1 MSQFARLLG
10 IAMVALTATGCAPH
24 IDDLVAYT
32 NDVKQNTKPSI
43 EPYPEFEQKPVFV
56 YDAQGFRSPF
66 VRPKASRAPVVAQV
80 KANCS
85 QPDANR
91 TREPLEA
98 YGIDALSLT
107 GRFRSNGD
115 TWVLFKTNDG
125 GLYQAKKGS
134 RLGLFFG
141 QIINIG
147 YDTVVI
153 QELVPDGTGCWQK
166 KETTLTMKS

>member
-125 GLYQAKKGS
+125 GLYQAKKRQS
-134 RLGLFFG
+134 
-141 QIINIG
+141 
-147 YDTVVI
+147 
-153 QELVPDGTGCWQK
+153 TGFVFRTDHQHRQGR
-166 KETTLTMKS
+166 SDY